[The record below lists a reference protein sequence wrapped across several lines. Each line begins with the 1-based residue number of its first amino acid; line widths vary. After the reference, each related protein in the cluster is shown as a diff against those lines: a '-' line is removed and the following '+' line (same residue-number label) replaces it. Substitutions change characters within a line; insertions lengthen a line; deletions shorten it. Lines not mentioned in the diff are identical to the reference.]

1 MIDSK
6 LFQAIKASDLLG
18 CQWQKDASSPLSII
32 STVREPSSAAHSLS
46 LSPTHTHPSLQSQTP
61 RAVAL
66 SPLRNRPSCSSS
78 SRTSDRLILF
88 RARVVFLALLSL
100 SRHNPQRFDRVSNW
114 VVSCLLHSPDTNARA
129 ALLSNF
135 IRLLEHLISINNFTS
150 SMAILGALNSACIQR
165 LKSTWKVSL
174 SLSHS
179 SIHVSLS
186 FLFGSLIGIFFH
198 QSIDWIGLDWMLTMI
213 RFPPN
218 LSLSLSL
225 TDTGSLIE
233 DHEELPSMRGAV
245 LATEQ
250 L

>member
-1 MIDSK
+1 MAEGRLESSVDHQHCTRIFLRCALTLPLAHTYTPQPSISNSK
-6 LFQAIKASDLLG
+6 SG
-18 CQWQKDASSPLSII
+18 CSLAPLC
-32 STVREPSSAAHSLS
+32 
-46 LSPTHTHPSLQSQTP
+46 
-61 RAVAL
+61 
-66 SPLRNRPSCSSS
+66 NRPSCSS

-174 SLSHS
+174 SLSF
-179 SIHVSLS
+179 IHVSLS
-186 FLFGSLIGIFFH
+186 
-198 QSIDWIGLDWMLTMI
+198 
-213 RFPPN
+213 
-218 LSLSLSL
+218 LSLFCLDL
-225 TDTGSLIE
+225 
-233 DHEELPSMRGAV
+233 
-245 LATEQ
+245 
-250 L
+250 

>member
-32 STVREPSSAAHSLS
+32 STVRESSSAAHSLS
-46 LSPTHTHPSLQSQTP
+46 LSRTHTHPSLQSQTP

-66 SPLRNRPSCSSS
+66 SLLCNRPSCSSS

-100 SRHNPQRFDRVSNW
+100 SRSHSRSLSPKCTEVRSSQQLGRE
-114 VVSCLLHSPDTNARA
+114 LLAPLARHQCSSGAAEQLYSIARA
-129 ALLSNF
+129 LDLDQQLHELDGDPR
-135 IRLLEHLISINNFTS
+135 RLELGLHPTSQVHLEGL
-150 SMAILGALNSACIQR
+150 
-165 LKSTWKVSL
+165 SL

-179 SIHVSLS
+179 FMFLSL
-186 FLFGSLIGIFFH
+186 LFGSLIGIFFH

-213 RFPPN
+213 RFPLN

-225 TDTGSLIE
+225 SLS
-233 DHEELPSMRGAV
+233 H
-245 LATEQ
+245 
-250 L
+250 